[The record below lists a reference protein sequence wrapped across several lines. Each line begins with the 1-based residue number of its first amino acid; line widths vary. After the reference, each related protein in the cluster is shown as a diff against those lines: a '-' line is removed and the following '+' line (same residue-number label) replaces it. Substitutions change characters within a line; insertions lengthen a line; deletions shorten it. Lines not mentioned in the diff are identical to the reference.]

1 MKPSI
6 LAVLRER
13 DLEIYKKLYEANKY
27 NLIVLGKEQPLL
39 EENGIK
45 TEKLEDF
52 ASMGQTDRSTVTSQ
66 QICNQLQG
74 VVQEQ
79 DFQKQFVF
87 NGHNFFEDVKDNFIN
102 SLMAQIPSEVMLID
116 AFDNLISQRNVK
128 LVVVWTDVV
137 NWTKTIT
144 RAAQKHKIPVLQIY
158 HGYGFSYNVGH
169 TESLVYAD
177 KVTGEGEERT
187 RWAQLYEQENKITK
201 TGNPYLD
208 VYTTAKKKFN
218 KEKICKQF
226 GLDPKKPIITFGS
239 TWTNERSV
247 FKRDASWLDSVY
259 RTFLKAYK
267 KLRSNNPNIQL
278 LIKLHYVQKGQG
290 DKYKEIA
297 SEEGIADVVVID
309 ENLAEA
315 LYICDALVTFESSII
330 IDALMLEK
338 PVLVLDFP
346 EILTK
351 RSFLKDYPIV
361 FACGSKEI
369 EKGLEK
375 VILNKAYRKTIKAQ
389 KEKIDDGFNYLNDGK
404 AIDRILKVMNSMVTE
419 AKPAREQTKEDIL
432 EDAYYE
438 SFGPMIYD
446 CVPSKLKKVLHVSC
460 GSGVLGRKLK
470 EKGIEEVYG
479 IVQDKDQAKEAKKY
493 LDSVIEG
500 DVETLDLPYSN
511 DFFNGIIFSD
521 VLEDIRDP
529 WSYFKNMARYLK
541 QTGIIICSIP
551 NVANIQLLIS
561 LLQGRWEYRD
571 YGMLKRD
578 HLRFFTLNEIPK
590 MFEDAGLEIEEI
602 KPFRIPVHPSI
613 AQVGK
618 AIAESQIATQAF
630 LQNCDALQYIVI
642 AKKKKRKKK

>member
-6 LAVLRER
+6 LVILRER
-13 DLEIYKKLYEANKY
+13 DLEIYKKLYETNKY
-27 NLIVLGKEQPLL
+27 NLIVLGQEQPLL

-52 ASMGQTDRSTVTSQ
+52 ASMGQTDRSTVTAQ

-79 DFQKQFVF
+79 DFQEQFVF
-87 NGHNFFEDVKDNFIN
+87 NGHNFFEDVKEGFIQ
-102 SLMAQIPSEVMLID
+102 SLMTQIPSEVMLID
-116 AFDNLISQRNVK
+116 AFDNLISQRNIK
-128 LVVVWTDVV
+128 LVIVWTDVA

-144 RAAQKHKIPVLQIY
+144 RAAQKHTIPVLQIY
-158 HGYGFSYNVGH
+158 HGYGYYYDVGN
-169 TESLVYAD
+169 TESVVYAD
-177 KVTGEGEERT
+177 KVVAGGKKRIE
-187 RWAQLYEQENKITK
+187 WAGLYGQEKKIVV

-208 VYTTAKKKFN
+208 VYKKMKKKVN
-218 KEKICKQF
+218 KKETCKQF
-226 GLDPKKPIITFGS
+226 GLDPKKPIVTFGS
-239 TWTNERSV
+239 TWTNDRQIW
-247 FKRDASWLDSVY
+247 KRDAEWLDLVY
-259 RTFLKAYK
+259 RTFLKAFK
-267 KLRSNNPNIQL
+267 KLRSNNPDIQL

-297 SEEGIADVVVID
+297 SQEGIDDAVVID
-309 ENLAEA
+309 ENLEEA

-338 PVLVLDFP
+338 PVLVLDFN
-346 EILTK
+346 ETLTR
-351 RSFLKDYPIV
+351 RSFLKEYPFV
-361 FACGSKEI
+361 FAADEKEL

-375 VILNKAYRKTIKAQ
+375 VVLNKEYRKTIKAQ
-389 KEKIDDGFNYLNDGK
+389 KKKIDEGFNYLNDGK
-404 AIDRILKVMNSMVTE
+404 AIDRIIKVMDSMATE
-419 AKPAREQTKEDIL
+419 AKPVREQSKEDIL
-432 EDAYYE
+432 ADSYYE

-460 GSGVLGRKLK
+460 GNGVLGRKLK

-479 IVQDKDQAKEAKKY
+479 IVQDKDQAKEAKKH
-493 LDSVIEG
+493 LNSVIEG
-500 DVETLDLPYSN
+500 DIETLDLPYSN

-618 AIAESQIATQAF
+618 AIAESKIATQTF